1 MLTFLKRQTRL
12 GLLNIIFHLLISIW
26 VDRQMA
32 IYNSNVLA
40 IVKSA
45 AMNVGVHIV
54 FELQFSPVICPRVR
68 LLSQMVTLFLVS

>member
-1 MLTFLKRQTRL
+1 
-12 GLLNIIFHLLISIW
+12 
-26 VDRQMA
+26 MA

-68 LLSQMVTLFLVS
+68 LLSHMVTLFLKETSYCFP